1 MVSTP
6 GFYHTGTTETV
17 YFTGTGTGRY
27 VHTRY
32 STVLYRYSSRFGKRE
47 KFDRESVGRLLKG
60 IALSRAKNA
69 PRRTPMGFI
78 HELTGVLDKTA
89 STQIELIV
97 TYDNGPKCAFLNPEK
112 RTAAIKIRWGASPLR
127 LIIKA
132 AQSFGLDSE
141 EVGRAHVLYRKKDL
155 SDGKLSDYD
164 LISGSHIV
172 LVLGAPRLGLLWEDV
187 GAAPPADGEE
197 IVNEKLAMAL
207 LHQTDLTDKELDALE
222 LNQTDLT
229 IEELDA
235 LELSVPLSV
244 NSFLRV
250 GARYYRPVEPAWS
263 DHTQR
268 SPMRGKVSGLASA
281 SKVSTA
287 GIANVSAPESHVPE
301 DRENSENAS
310 STMSTGYGSGG
321 EGYCGGGMGYGGG
334 GTGGGDVGDGGGGA
348 AEATNERSTGYGG
361 GGTDSRGGGKGSG
374 GVGTGSGG
382 GGKGYGGGDM
392 GSSDSGAGNIGGGAA
407 AGSGKPTVAR
417 GAGTVDDVSKQD
429 AWSRQA
435 GSGKLA
441 SESSRESRESQAACG
456 KSASAKAAQNPNGH
470 GRSGAGGA
478 DLVSANGAHLEGAGS
493 PEGQH
498 CASLEGRNRK
508 GKDRTASEAS
518 ASRREL
524 DMLEKTST
532 ELLETREA
540 LLNYTDSRSA
550 AAASSSLYSRG
561 DAEVAALTSRMAGGR
576 GSGGVGGDGGGVGI
590 CGWDDDSG
598 LSSSGDY
605 TYALRRVDLVDLLPS
620 SSLRSATMHQQSR
633 GHRPRNANVS
643 DANAAKPVL
652 PTLFPRVQARPHQLP
667 SQLAASSSAPELKWH
682 NRPKP
687 RRDSPIMMSPTL
699 HPGRRAVHTPQ
710 ARGGFVLRPR
720 SPEGD
725 DPVAIW
731 NQGVADAARAESSL
745 SHETHAGPPRQ
756 DVLTWVHRQGR
767 VGRTTHELAKLARL
781 PPGSA
786 PAAAIQPPAPIRD
799 LLAPG
804 WEPPPPRPP
813 TRGLTEG
820 YIAHLPEMWPHSRA
834 SPPPTTAEEN
844 CARPIGRN
852 SKRSSPRLAGEP
864 FAPRAPLDS
873 QGSQVFGDDASLP
886 NPWSVFI
893 DMGGAPSP
901 RIPRV
906 VERVGGGWGVGVE
919 PVMLGGA
926 GPLSISPSLLAKKS
940 IWQLAPSSDALSSKL
955 PSRGNLGACL
965 QAPVTRSGSPRTAAF
980 HNNSS
985 WHKHASAHPSS
996 AKPTDGKASG
1006 VKSRSHLRRATWSM
1020 RSGWSP
1026 YYNEA
1031 LDDGTAVANS
1041 WTRLPVYRAHGTK
1054 QGPTQSEEA
1063 ARSIASDMQKN
1074 LAQTRLE
1081 YEAAAAAALEKIP
1094 VRGWTPPGNESRAG
1108 AAVDPPSAHESGPN
1122 GRPSK
1127 KRDVRP
1133 LSRELPMA

>member
-1 MVSTP
+1 
-6 GFYHTGTTETV
+6 
-17 YFTGTGTGRY
+17 
-27 VHTRY
+27 
-32 STVLYRYSSRFGKRE
+32 
-47 KFDRESVGRLLKG
+47 
-60 IALSRAKNA
+60 
-69 PRRTPMGFI
+69 MGFI
-78 HELTGVLDKTA
+78 HELIGVLDKTA

-97 TYDNGPKCAFLNPEK
+97 TYDSGPKCAFLNPEK
-112 RTAAIKIRWGASPLR
+112 PSAAIKIPWGASPLR

-164 LISGSHIV
+164 LISGSHVV
-172 LVLGAPRLGLLWEDV
+172 LVQGAPRLGLLWEDV
-187 GAAPPADGEE
+187 GAAPPADGVE
-197 IVNEKLAMAL
+197 IDNEKLAMAL
-207 LHQTDLTDKELDALE
+207 QH
-222 LNQTDLT
+222 QTDLT

-235 LELSVPLSV
+235 FELSVPLSV
-244 NSFLRV
+244 KSFVRV
-250 GARYYRPVEPAWS
+250 GARYFRPVEPAWS
-263 DHTQR
+263 DNTQR
-268 SPMRGKVSGLASA
+268 SPKRGKVSGLASA

-287 GIANVSAPESHVPE
+287 GIANVSVPESHVEE
-301 DRENSENAS
+301 DRENSEHAPS
-310 STMSTGYGSGG
+310 MMSTGYGSGG
-321 EGYCGGGMGYGGG
+321 EGYGGGGEGNGGG
-334 GTGGGDVGDGGGGA
+334 GTGYSGGGTGGGGGDVGDGSGGA
-348 AEATNERSTGYGG
+348 AAATNARSTGYGG
-361 GGTDSRGGGKGSG
+361 GGTDSRGGGAGSG
-374 GVGTGSGG
+374 GGGKSSSGVGTGSGW
-382 GGKGYGGGDM
+382 GGKGYGGGDTGF
-392 GSSDSGAGNIGGGAA
+392 GSGGAGYIDGDAA
-407 AGSGKPTVAR
+407 AGSGKPTAAR
-417 GAGTVDDVSKQD
+417 GAGTVDDVSKHD
-429 AWSRQA
+429 AMSRQVVSKA
-435 GSGKLA
+435 GSGKLT
-441 SESSRESRESQAACG
+441 SESIREPRESQAACG
-456 KSASAKAAQNPNGH
+456 NIASAKADQNPNGH
-470 GRSGAGGA
+470 RRSGAGGA
-478 DLVSANGAHLEGAGS
+478 DLVSANGAHLDGPGC

-508 GKDRTASEAS
+508 GKHRTASEAS
-518 ASRREL
+518 ASQREL
-524 DMLEKTST
+524 DELEKTSA
-532 ELLETREA
+532 ELLKTREA
-540 LLNYTDSRSA
+540 LLNCTDSRSA
-550 AAASSSLYSRG
+550 ATASSSRYSSG
-561 DAEVAALTSRMAGGR
+561 DAEVAALTSRIAGGR
-576 GSGGVGGDGGGVGI
+576 GGGGDGGSGGGI
-590 CGWDDDSG
+590 CGWDDEFG

-620 SSLRSATMHQQSR
+620 SSLRSATMHRQSR
-633 GHRPRNANVS
+633 GHRPRNANAS

-667 SQLAASSSAPELKWH
+667 SQLAASSSSSTPELKWH

-687 RRDSPIMMSPTL
+687 IRDSPIMMSPTL
-699 HPGRRAVHTPQ
+699 LPGRRAVHTPQ

-720 SPEGD
+720 SPEGN

-731 NQGVADAARAESSL
+731 NQGVADVVRAESSL

-756 DVLTWVHRQGR
+756 DVLTWVHSQGR

-799 LLAPG
+799 LLAPE

-813 TRGLTEG
+813 TRSLTEG

-844 CARPIGRN
+844 CARPMGRN
-852 SKRSSPRLAGEP
+852 SKRSSPRLADEP
-864 FAPRAPLDS
+864 FANAPWAPLDS

-893 DMGGAPSP
+893 EMGGAPSP

-906 VERVGGGWGVGVE
+906 VERVGGGWGVGVK

-926 GPLSISPSLLAKKS
+926 GPLSISPSLLAKTS
-940 IWQLAPSSDALSSKL
+940 IWQLAPSSNALSSKL

-965 QAPVTRSGSPRTAAF
+965 EAPVTRSGSPRTAAF

-985 WHKHASAHPSS
+985 WHKHASAHPNPN
-996 AKPTDGKASG
+996 PTDGKASG
-1006 VKSRSHLRRATWSM
+1006 VKSSSPRRRATWSM

-1031 LDDGTAVANS
+1031 LEDGTAVANS

-1054 QGPTQSEEA
+1054 QAPTQREEA
-1063 ARSIASDMQKN
+1063 ARNIASDTQTN

-1094 VRGWTPPGNESRAG
+1094 VSGWTPPGNESRAG
-1108 AAVDPPSAHESGPN
+1108 AAVDPPSAHESGPDD
-1122 GRPSK
+1122 RPSK
-1127 KRDVRP
+1127 KRDIRP